1 MQTRCEI
8 LIWYDKGQVMEEELI
23 SIVIPVYN
31 GEQYLKRCI
40 DSVINQTYRNLDVI
54 IINDGSSD
62 HTREICE
69 QYAFK
74 DERIRFIEQI
84 NHGVSYTRKYGI
96 RLAKGKYVG
105 FVDADDFIDKDL
117 FGQMHDIM
125 AQTGVDLL
133 FSECYF
139 GEKQR
144 HIDFPEGVYGSKDE
158 MEKIY
163 RSMIISEDGKGGI
176 PTELWA
182 KLFLKE
188 KLEDILEEISDELF
202 IGEDAELLFK
212 YILRCQSVFSSKI
225 CGYHYVMNDKSLMR
239 SVNNKYLCN
248 VNLLYLSLAREFEKS
263 DYKDVFM
270 PQLEH
275 WIWNM
280 IKQSPRFM
288 GMNIKR
294 KICYLNPFDNV
305 LNSSKM
311 ILYGAGL
318 VGRDYYELYKK
329 KGEEPLL
336 WVDQNWEHLQTES
349 MPVCSI
355 EQIKQV
361 DFEYLLIA
369 IKNKKQACEIKELL
383 IHVGV
388 AADKIIWKE
397 PIFLD

>member
-1 MQTRCEI
+1 
-8 LIWYDKGQVMEEELI
+8 MEEELI

-40 DSVINQTYRNLDVI
+40 DSVINQTYRNIEVI

-69 QYAFK
+69 QYVLK
-74 DERIRFIEQI
+74 DARIRFIEQT

-105 FVDADDFIDKDL
+105 FVDADDFIDQDL
-117 FGQMHDIM
+117 FAQMHDIM
-125 AQTGVDLL
+125 ARTGVDLL

-139 GEKQR
+139 GGKQR

-158 MEKIY
+158 MEEIY
-163 RSMIISEDGKGGI
+163 RSMIIGEDGKGGI

-188 KLEDILEEISDELF
+188 KLEGILEEISDELF
-202 IGEDAELLFK
+202 IGEDLELLFK
-212 YILRCQSVFSSKI
+212 YILRCRSVFSSKI
-225 CGYHYVMNDKSLMR
+225 CGYHYVMNDKSLMN
-239 SVNNKYLCN
+239 SVNKKYLWN

-263 DYKDVFM
+263 DYRDILM

-280 IKQSPRFM
+280 IEQSPRFM
-288 GMNIKR
+288 GFIGMKSKR
-294 KICYLNPFDNV
+294 KIRYLNPFDNV
-305 LNSSKM
+305 LNSSKT

-318 VGRDYYELYKK
+318 VGRDYFELYTK

-336 WVDQNWEHLQTES
+336 WVDQNWEHFQTEG
-349 MPVCSI
+349 MPVYSV

-361 DFEYLLIA
+361 DFEYLLVA
-369 IKNKKQACEIKELL
+369 VKNRKQACEIKELL
-383 IHVGV
+383 IHMGV
-388 AADKIIWKE
+388 AADKIVWKD